1 MDCMDLIKSKK
12 MELQKLIDN
21 VYEELETSVNYQRQR
36 YLEIYLQELLSYQI
50 NNPNQNTIPTSLQ
63 LYCNDH
69 PEALECRIYDD

>member
-1 MDCMDLIKSKK
+1 MDYMDLIKVKK
-12 MELQKLIDN
+12 MNLQKLIDN

-50 NNPNQNTIPTSLQ
+50 NNPDQIEIPTSFQ

>member
-1 MDCMDLIKSKK
+1 
-12 MELQKLIDN
+12 MELQKLIAN

-36 YLEIYLQELLSYQI
+36 YLESYLEDLLSYQI
-50 NNPNQNTIPTSLQ
+50 NNPDQNIIPSSLQ

>member
-1 MDCMDLIKSKK
+1 MINNFKK

-36 YLEIYLQELLSYQI
+36 YLESYLEDLLSYQI
-50 NNPNQNTIPTSLQ
+50 NNPDQNGIPTSLQ